1 MKRINTSSFGIVQGS
16 RVLFSDFADGGAMW
30 TGQGPRESRFIVT
43 FKEEFLD
50 PPVVMVGISMW
61 DMDQK
66 HNSRAD
72 ISADALPQ
80 VYRTDSTTA
89 GTAWSGAS
97 NQPIPIGARSYLGFT
112 ATPGSHAGPAAIQ
125 NLSGNISIQA
135 WLAPTQ
141 ALDLSNEVALDGSGT
156 IEIIYL

>member
-72 ISADALPQ
+72 ISADDITERGFHI
-80 VYRTDSTTA
+80 VFRTWGDTRVARIRADWTA
-89 GTAWSGAS
+89 
-97 NQPIPIGARSYLGFT
+97 IGSVRSEDDWVLY
-112 ATPGSHAGPAAIQ
+112 
-125 NLSGNISIQA
+125 
-135 WLAPTQ
+135 
-141 ALDLSNEVALDGSGT
+141 
-156 IEIIYL
+156 